1 MMNNELLFLVI
12 IYNSRLS
19 EPWSHSTNSD
29 MTSHLHDPP
38 CSILHLWD
46 HIYSVGRHF
55 SWIYWGGRCYKN
67 YYKLCNM
74 WMSNVFKILCV
85 LPISKCIWNIF
96 DIGEWCPLLAMTSI
110 LEMVLCKLL
119 MCLFYF
125 VKYVDF
131 TYFHILRP
139 EFCNHTVPGWSCQG
153 QNLLCWAVLT
163 QTK

>member
-1 MMNNELLFLVI
+1 
-12 IYNSRLS
+12 
-19 EPWSHSTNSD
+19 
-29 MTSHLHDPP
+29 MTPHLHDSPG
-38 CSILHLWD
+38 SILYLWD

-67 YYKLCNM
+67 YWKLCNM
-74 WMSNVFKILCV
+74 WMSMFFKIPVLCFLLV
-85 LPISKCIWNIF
+85 PKCIETF
-96 DIGEWCPLLAMTSI
+96 LTSMSDVLCLLAMRSI

-131 TYFHILRP
+131 TYCHVLRP
-139 EFCNHTVPGWSCQG
+139 EFYNHTVPSWSCQG

-163 QTK
+163 QTKLFCAWTAASFLWFISIYG